1 MVSIITGDIVN
12 SRAVRNPEK
21 WMVPLKQVFEIYGRN
36 PAEWDIFRG
45 DSFQLMLQSP
55 AESFRAAIKIKA
67 VIKSIK
73 ELDVRLAIGIGD
85 VSYRAPRIAESNGE
99 AFVFSGEQFE
109 NLKKMKQTIAI
120 KTRWEQFDEEMN
132 LYFKLILIA
141 MDNWTRRSVEVV
153 SLLLENETM
162 PQQVIADKLGI
173 SQASVSERIKRSHIN
188 EIIETD
194 KLFRKKIAM
203 LI

>member
-1 MVSIITGDIVN
+1 
-12 SRAVRNPEK
+12 
-21 WMVPLKQVFEIYGRN
+21 
-36 PAEWDIFRG
+36 
-45 DSFQLMLQSP
+45 
-55 AESFRAAIKIKA
+55 
-67 VIKSIK
+67 
-73 ELDVRLAIGIGD
+73 
-85 VSYRAPRIAESNGE
+85 
-99 AFVFSGEQFE
+99 
-109 NLKKMKQTIAI
+109 MKQTIAI

-162 PQQVIADKLGI
+162 PQQVIAGKLGI